1 MPAMLRRSWRLLAV
15 AALLGVML
23 TWPKS
28 AFACSCALPDA
39 PPIAFGRADAVFSG
53 IVLWVNDLN
62 GIPLLRDVGRYWPRL
77 YSLVPSGGRVDL
89 LVLESWKGVTT
100 TSVTLDAGSA
110 WGMCGY
116 SFTLGGQ
123 YLIYASR
130 SASGFSTNLCTRTND
145 LVSATTDLVYL
156 RTLTGLALT
165 STFPWPLYLCLAF
178 ALGVLLFAI
187 WTIRRR
193 AIPPARKSAS

>member
-1 MPAMLRRSWRLLAV
+1 M
-15 AALLGVML
+15 
-23 TWPKS
+23 
-28 AFACSCALPDA
+28 
-39 PPIAFGRADAVFSG
+39 FSG

-62 GIPLLRDVGRYWPRL
+62 GIPLLRDLGRYWPRL

-116 SFTLGGQ
+116 TFTLGGQ
-123 YLIYASR
+123 YLIYASH
-130 SASGFSTNLCTRTND
+130 SASGLSTNLCTRTND

-165 STFPWPLYLCLAF
+165 PTLPWPLYLCLASAVG
-178 ALGVLLFAI
+178 ALAFAI
-187 WTIRRR
+187 WAVRRKAKLR
-193 AIPPARKSAS
+193 ARRTAS